1 MSVSI
6 SKTSFMLSI
15 VVATG
20 LTACHQ
26 VPDAEKQ
33 QEPTVQSSAVRF
45 NAEVREVKPS
55 LPSCTG
61 DSCPEFKIQHLES
74 NQPFIDHAIDQK
86 VLQGLNGNAQA
97 IDVNKISSQPISQ
110 SAFLA
115 EVQKSVDLLVKE
127 SQENK
132 AEGDQPPISITI
144 RPEVMKTPNH
154 LITIL
159 VENEVYLGGA
169 HGSASQ
175 DYLHFDL
182 AKKKQVQLDDILLPQ
197 KEKVLKDLV
206 YEKFK
211 QWVIQEKL
219 ANSIKEYE
227 QTWPF
232 TLSHN
237 FYFDKD
243 GITFEYEQ
251 YEIAAYA
258 LGMPSFTVS
267 YKDLQNVIKPEFL
280 PKAKIQPA
288 SASQS
293 SGY

>member
-1 MSVSI
+1 MFVS
-6 SKTSFMLSI
+6 KKSFLLSM
-15 VVATG
+15 VVFTG
-20 LTACHQ
+20 LTACHE
-26 VPDAEKQ
+26 VPEAEKKQ
-33 QEPTVQSSAVRF
+33 QASSVQTSVVGF
-45 NAEVREVKPS
+45 NTEIREVKLN

-74 NQPFIDHAIDQK
+74 NQPFINRVIDQK
-86 VLQGLNGNAQA
+86 ILQALNGNSKAL
-97 IDVNKISSQPISQ
+97 DTQ
-110 SAFLA
+110 SVDQNTFLT
-115 EVQKSVDLLVKE
+115 EVQKAVDALLK
-127 SQENK
+127 ENK
-132 AEGDQPPISITI
+132 ADSAEGDPTAISINLH
-144 RPEVMKTPNH
+144 PEVLKTQNH
-154 LITIL
+154 LTTIL
-159 VENEVYLGGA
+159 FSNETYLGGA

-175 DYLHFDL
+175 EYLHFDL
-182 AKKKQVQLDDILLPQ
+182 ASKKQVQLDDILLPE

-211 QWVIQEKL
+211 QWVIQENL

-267 YKDLQNVIKPEFL
+267 YKDLQNVVKPEFL